1 MKTAYI
7 GGIILDGTKDMVPQE
22 GKTVI
27 VENGRIAKVISAQ
40 ELVPS
45 GCEIVNLRGCYLMPG
60 LINLHVH
67 LNSGGKTSG
76 KKKAPE
82 DYVRLVKLA
91 TSNPVTGEAVRT
103 LMRGYANTALHS
115 GVTTIRTVGGISNYD
130 GKLRNEIEEGFRRR
144 VKNWRAEDVTGKK
157 AVAESVRKARTG
169 MSRIPLGVAAPEGI
183 GAILRG
189 SAAGLAMPGP
199 RILTGNT
206 GISVPGGNMAGS
218 LAYPVTTPE
227 EAAECVRKIAG
238 GRPDLIKLMITG
250 GVMDAEKEGEPG
262 VLKMSEE
269 IAKAACAQAHALR
282 LPVAAHAESTQGVL
296 TALRA
301 GVDTI
306 EHGAMPT
313 NEMMELFKER
323 GASLVTT
330 ISPVIP
336 MALFAASKT
345 NVRAM
350 DRYNAGI
357 VLRGIVECARRA
369 LAEGIPVGLGTDTGC
384 PYVTHYDMWRE
395 LQYFS
400 NFCGVSESF
409 ALYSATLGNARIAGI
424 DKETGS
430 IEEGKAADFLITAGN
445 PLESLRALR
454 KPKMVVA
461 RGVRIANPVI
471 KKNVEIEQS
480 LDSLL
485 GYKYEDLDLLLRKG
499 QFR

>member
-189 SAAGLAMPGP
+189 SAA
-199 RILTGNT
+199 
-206 GISVPGGNMAGS
+206 
-218 LAYPVTTPE
+218 
-227 EAAECVRKIAG
+227 
-238 GRPDLIKLMITG
+238 
-250 GVMDAEKEGEPG
+250 
-262 VLKMSEE
+262 
-269 IAKAACAQAHALR
+269 
-282 LPVAAHAESTQGVL
+282 
-296 TALRA
+296 
-301 GVDTI
+301 
-306 EHGAMPT
+306 
-313 NEMMELFKER
+313 
-323 GASLVTT
+323 
-330 ISPVIP
+330 
-336 MALFAASKT
+336 
-345 NVRAM
+345 
-350 DRYNAGI
+350 
-357 VLRGIVECARRA
+357 
-369 LAEGIPVGLGTDTGC
+369 
-384 PYVTHYDMWRE
+384 
-395 LQYFS
+395 
-400 NFCGVSESF
+400 
-409 ALYSATLGNARIAGI
+409 
-424 DKETGS
+424 
-430 IEEGKAADFLITAGN
+430 
-445 PLESLRALR
+445 
-454 KPKMVVA
+454 
-461 RGVRIANPVI
+461 
-471 KKNVEIEQS
+471 
-480 LDSLL
+480 
-485 GYKYEDLDLLLRKG
+485 
-499 QFR
+499 

>member
-1 MKTAYI
+1 M
-7 GGIILDGTKDMVPQE
+7 
-22 GKTVI
+22 
-27 VENGRIAKVISAQ
+27 R
-40 ELVPS
+40 S
-45 GCEIVNLRGCYLMPG
+45 G
-60 LINLHVH
+60 
-67 LNSGGKTSG
+67 
-76 KKKAPE
+76 
-82 DYVRLVKLA
+82 
-91 TSNPVTGEAVRT
+91 
-103 LMRGYANTALHS
+103 
-115 GVTTIRTVGGISNYD
+115 
-130 GKLRNEIEEGFRRR
+130 
-144 VKNWRAEDVTGKK
+144 
-157 AVAESVRKARTG
+157 
-169 MSRIPLGVAAPEGI
+169 SRWL
-183 GAILRG
+183 
-189 SAAGLAMPGP
+189 
-199 RILTGNT
+199 
-206 GISVPGGNMAGS
+206 
-218 LAYPVTTPE
+218 
-227 EAAECVRKIAG
+227 
-238 GRPDLIKLMITG
+238 
-250 GVMDAEKEGEPG
+250 
-262 VLKMSEE
+262 
-269 IAKAACAQAHALR
+269 
-282 LPVAAHAESTQGVL
+282 
-296 TALRA
+296 
-301 GVDTI
+301 DTI